1 MLTNHLILQSKN
13 SVSTSN
19 CVKYAFSSMD
29 DSGLLIKFQIRW
41 LIRNMDCCTFVNAI
55 ESQTIGCNRLF
66 TEETIKKEIMEKEL

>member
-1 MLTNHLILQSKN
+1 
-13 SVSTSN
+13 
-19 CVKYAFSSMD
+19 MD